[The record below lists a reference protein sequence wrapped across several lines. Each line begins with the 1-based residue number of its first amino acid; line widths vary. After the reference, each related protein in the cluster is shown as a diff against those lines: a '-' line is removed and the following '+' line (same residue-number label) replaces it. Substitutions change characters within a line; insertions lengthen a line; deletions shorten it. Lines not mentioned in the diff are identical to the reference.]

1 MNGNSLKSTEDNSLH
16 SLEDLESLSAN
27 STQEEVE
34 NAIRKYTGA
43 LDSLVQRIRR
53 SESKR
58 APAFLNNIND
68 MMQKA
73 WAVPAHGHELGSVS
87 LLLFYSLRMLK
98 LHSLQEGKFP

>member
-1 MNGNSLKSTEDNSLH
+1 MSQLMNGSSLKSTEDSSLH

-34 NAIRKYTGA
+34 SAIRKYTGA

-73 WAVPAHGHELGSVS
+73 WAVPAHGHELGSVF
-87 LLLFYSLRMLK
+87 LLYL
-98 LHSLQEGKFP
+98 